1 MGVRKGTNSVA
12 PVLGAGAR
20 RRCSAPVLGAGARRR
35 CSAPVLGADQCS
47 STGTGGTTRAMSDD
61 GDSMKRLLESTVE
74 KTEAVAI
81 KARKL
86 AT

>member
-1 MGVRKGTNSVA
+1 
-12 PVLGAGAR
+12 
-20 RRCSAPVLGAGARRR
+20 
-35 CSAPVLGADQCS
+35 
-47 STGTGGTTRAMSDD
+47 MSDD